1 MYTADDSSV
10 TVGFFILKIY
20 CTPPGAEDSP
30 DTDCTCSTDTD
41 TDTTCRHPV
50 AGTCTCSTCN
60 TGIPGTYYVLLKY
73 PVHVYL

>member
-30 DTDCTCSTDTD
+30 DTDTD
-41 TDTTCRHPV
+41 C
-50 AGTCTCSTCN
+50 
-60 TGIPGTYYVLLKY
+60 
-73 PVHVYL
+73 